1 MREDSG
7 MAKSPTRTSRL
18 REAARRFDSRP
29 GLIAGAEFV
38 RRLLPG
44 DPEYGDALSTS
55 DGRLPQNLGRLV
67 SELRLE
73 RPSATRE
80 LGLGALQ
87 AWQALAEAQRRGRGS
102 IDVSILFTDLVG
114 FSSWALEAGDEA
126 AIRLLR
132 AVCDAEDEAVPLHQG
147 TIVKRLGDGVMA
159 VFGGAQPAVE
169 SAFDLQRRLGE
180 IEVEGHTPSLRAGV
194 HLGRPR
200 KVGGDYLGVDV
211 NVAARIVEAAGGGEV
226 LVSDAACV
234 DLPAESFSLGR
245 KRPLRAAGAPK
256 DLSVCAVSP
265 RAT

>member
-1 MREDSG
+1 
-7 MAKSPTRTSRL
+7 MAKTPTRTSRL

-55 DGRLPQNLGRLV
+55 EDRLPQHLGRLV
-67 SELRLE
+67 AELRLE
-73 RPSATRE
+73 RPSAARE

-87 AWQALAEAQRRGRGS
+87 AWQALSEAQRRGRGTA
-102 IDVSILFTDLVG
+102 DVALLFTDLVG
-114 FSSWALEAGDEA
+114 FSTWALEAGDEA

-132 AVCDAEDEAVPLHQG
+132 AVCAAEDEAVSLHQG
-147 TIVKRLGDGVMA
+147 AIVKRLGDGVMA
-159 VFGGAQPAVE
+159 VFSRSSQAVE
-169 SAFDLQRRLGE
+169 AAFDLQGRLAE
-180 IEVEGHTPSLRAGV
+180 VEVEGHRPRLRAGV

-211 NVAARIVEAAGGGEV
+211 NTAARVVEAAGGGEV
-226 LVSDAACV
+226 LVSDRACAELEPAA
-234 DLPAESFSLGR
+234 FGLGR

-256 DLSVCAVSP
+256 ELSVCVVSP